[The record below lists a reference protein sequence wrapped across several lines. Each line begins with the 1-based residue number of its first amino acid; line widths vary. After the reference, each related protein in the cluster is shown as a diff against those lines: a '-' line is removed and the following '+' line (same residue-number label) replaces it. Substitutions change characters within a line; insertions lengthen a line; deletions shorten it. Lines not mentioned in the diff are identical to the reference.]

1 MFNRQKHR
9 TIKLTISLFL
19 FGVLFF
25 SACNHKAE
33 EIKQLA
39 DAETKMG
46 AEQATNIQITYA
58 DSAVLKAK
66 IKAPLMERFAN
77 DANPYMEMKK
87 GLRADFYN
95 KDHIVESTLKANYG
109 ISYETTKIIHLKK
122 DVHIVNIKGEELSS
136 EELFWDQNKQKIYT
150 EKYVTI
156 KRSNE
161 IIYGDGFE
169 SNENFT
175 KYKILH
181 PTGRVNIKKES
192 E

>member
-1 MFNRQKHR
+1 MIKRYKHPA
-9 TIKLTISLFL
+9 IFLTTSLML
-19 FGVLFF
+19 LGVLFLA
-25 SACNHKAE
+25 SCNHKAE

-39 DAETKMG
+39 ETESKMG
-46 AEQATNIQITYA
+46 IEQATDIEIIYA

-66 IKAPLMERFAN
+66 IKAPVMERFAN
-77 DANPYMEMKK
+77 EANPYMEMKK
-87 GLRADFYN
+87 GLKAYFYD
-95 KDHIVESTLKANYG
+95 KDHKIESTLKANYG
-109 ISYETTKIIHLKK
+109 ISYEATKIIHLKE
-122 DVHIVNIKGEELSS
+122 DVHIINSKGEELSS

-156 KRSNE
+156 KRINE

-175 KYKILH
+175 KYKILR
-181 PTGRVNIKKES
+181 PKGRVNIKKES

>member
-1 MFNRQKHR
+1 MLKRYKHP
-9 TIKLTISLFL
+9 TTYSTTCLMLL
-19 FGVLFF
+19 GVLFLA
-25 SACNHKAE
+25 SCNHKAE

-39 DAETKMG
+39 ETESKMG
-46 AEQATNIQITYA
+46 VEQATNIEIMYA

-87 GLRADFYN
+87 GLKADFYD
-95 KDHIVESTLKANYG
+95 KDHNIESTLKANYG
-109 ISYETTKIIHLKK
+109 ISYEVTKIIHLKK
-122 DVHIVNIKGEELSS
+122 DVHIINSKGEELSS

-156 KRSNE
+156 KRMNA

-175 KYKILH
+175 KYRILR
-181 PTGRVNIKKES
+181 PKGRVNIKKES

>member
-1 MFNRQKHR
+1 M
-9 TIKLTISLFL
+9 TIKHKHPTIFLTASLML
-19 FGVLFF
+19 LGVLFLV
-25 SACNHKAE
+25 SCNHKPE

-39 DAETKMG
+39 EIEKKMG
-46 AEQATNIQITYA
+46 VEQATNIEITYA

-87 GLRADFYN
+87 GLKADFYD
-95 KDHIVESTLKANYG
+95 KDHTIESTLKANYG
-109 ISYETTKIIHLKK
+109 ISYETTKIIRLK
-122 DVHIVNIKGEELSS
+122 DGVHIVNSKGEELSS

-156 KRSNE
+156 KRVNE

-175 KYKILH
+175 KYKILK
-181 PTGRVNIKKES
+181 PKGRVNIKKDS

>member
-9 TIKLTISLFL
+9 TLVLTISLLL

-25 SACNHKAE
+25 NACNHKAE

-122 DVHIVNIKGEELSS
+122 DVHIVNLKGEELSS